1 MSSHQQHLWDEYSL
15 SGTPNNPLDAYTYQ
29 QALEYADELD
39 LPDEDWEFIHSCF
52 SLTEKT

>member
-1 MSSHQQHLWDEYSL
+1 MTTHQQPLWDKYSL
-15 SGTPNNPLDAYTYQ
+15 SGTPSNPLDAYTYQ
-29 QALEYADELD
+29 QALDYADELD